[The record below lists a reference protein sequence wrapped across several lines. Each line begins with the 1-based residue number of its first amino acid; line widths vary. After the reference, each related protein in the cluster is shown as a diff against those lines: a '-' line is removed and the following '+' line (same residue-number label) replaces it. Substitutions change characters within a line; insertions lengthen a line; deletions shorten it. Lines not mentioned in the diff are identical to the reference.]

1 MRYGDLIQFEPIE
14 TVVQL
19 RDADRLQEAKRLV
32 STYVISDEMA
42 EKLIVT
48 LFPNLRLDGHDSK
61 GVLIVGNYGTGKSHL
76 MSVISAIAEHHD
88 LAKALTNSSITNAA
102 ATIAG
107 KFKVVRA
114 EIGTTKMSLRNIL
127 VSVLEEYLGNL
138 GIQYTFP
145 SVEEVINTK
154 PAFEEMM
161 AAFNSHP
168 DYQDKGLLLVVDE
181 LLDYLGSR
189 TDQELNLDLSFLR
202 EIGEVCKYLPFRFI
216 AGLQERLFDND
227 RFSFV
232 AGAIRRVKDRFD
244 QVLIA
249 TRDIKFVVA
258 ERLLKKNAEQKV
270 KVREHLARFAKFYG
284 NMNEQMEEYV
294 DLFPIHPEYINVF
307 NRITFIEKREV
318 LRTLSLAM
326 RRKLNDVIHESEP
339 GLISYD
345 QYWAVIKE
353 NAAFKTIPEIREV
366 VECSAKLEG
375 LVESSYP
382 PKSSKEFAKKIIY
395 GLSLYRLA
403 VGDIEAAVGL
413 TAEALRDGLCLY
425 EPGVED
431 MSDEPADDLRGEVE
445 TALRLISNT
454 VNGQFISATD
464 RDSRGVPSGQFYL
477 DIKKT
482 TDYDAQINK
491 RAESLDGSKLDQA
504 YFRALAQILYLSD
517 RYYPGTHL
525 AWEYELEWR
534 SHHASRVGYM
544 FFGTPSQRSTAQPP
558 RDFYIF
564 FLQPFGELPR
574 LSKTETSDVFFE
586 LGRRDETFDT
596 ALNRYAAALD
606 LEATSSGK
614 AKDTYTAR
622 AANYLNN
629 LVQWLETNITTAF
642 KITYRGQ
649 AKPLPEWIKG
659 KLTTGGVRAGVR
671 DIINAAASVCLE
683 DHFRQLAPDYPGFSV
698 LVTNESRPQA
708 AQDALRW
715 MRGATQTK
723 QATAVL
729 DALELLD
736 GDRLAPSRSKYA
748 NYILELLRS
757 KGQGQVLNRS
767 ELIQDEFGIEFM
779 IRYRLEPEWIV
790 VLLAVLVYNG
800 DVVLSVPGKKYDAG
814 NLDSLITAP
823 INELVNFKHIEQPK
837 DWNIPALKAVFE
849 LVGLEPGK
857 AVLVTQTGA
866 EAEAIVA
873 QQFQPRLSDLV
884 ARIVNARQHLPN
896 LAIWGQALIP
906 DERLRTV
913 YQTTLNESKAF
924 LESLQAY
931 NTPAKLK
938 NLRLELSELDRQQE
952 GVNTLRQVEYLLEL
966 LTNLREPTNY
976 LSQASMVLPE
986 NHPWVI
992 EVRQFR
998 NQLVMELQDPEH
1010 REASAFQASSRQK
1023 IAELKREYIRTY
1035 ATLHSRGRLGVAETR
1050 QRTRLVQDDR
1060 WKMLYR
1066 LKEIDVMPV
1075 QQLHDYQQ
1083 RLNRLQECS
1092 QLTEQDLHSTP
1103 TCPHCQFR
1111 PSSEDIQI
1119 PVGLRLE
1126 QMDAELDQLVAS
1138 WTKSLLDNLNSSVA
1152 QESIRL
1158 LPEDQQYAVTA
1169 FIESGELPDLTPG
1182 FIHTLQ
1188 EALSGLEKVVIELEE
1203 MRSILLEGGSPI
1215 TPEELK
1221 NRFRAYLNSK
1231 IRGLDS
1237 TKVRIILE

>member
-1 MRYGDLIQFEPIE
+1 MRYSDLIQFEPIE

-19 RDADRLQEAKRLV
+19 RDADRIQEAERLV

-42 EKLIVT
+42 EKLT
-48 LFPNLRLDGHDSK
+48 FSLFPNLRFDGHDSK

-76 MSVISAIAEHHD
+76 MSVISAIAEYGN
-88 LAKALTNSSITNAA
+88 LTKALTNPGILNAA

-107 KFKVVRA
+107 KFRVVRA
-114 EIGTTKMSLRNIL
+114 EIGTTRMSLRNIL

-145 SVEEVINTK
+145 SVEEVVNTK

-168 DYQDKGLLLVVDE
+168 EHRDKGLLLVVDE

-244 QVLIA
+244 QLLIA

-270 KVREHLARFAKFYG
+270 KIREHLTRYAKFYG
-284 NMNEQMEEYV
+284 NMNEQMEEFV
-294 DLFPIHPEYINVF
+294 DLFPVHPEYINVF
-307 NRITFIEKREV
+307 NQITFVEKREV

-326 RRKLNDVIHESEP
+326 RRTLNDPVPDTDP

-345 QYWAVIKE
+345 QYWKVIKE
-353 NAAFKTIPEIREV
+353 NAAFKTVPEIREV

-375 LVESSYP
+375 LVQSSYP
-382 PKSSKEFAKKIIY
+382 PKASKEFAKRIIY

-403 VGDIEAAVGL
+403 VGDIEKPVGL

-425 EPGVED
+425 DSGVED

-445 TALRLISNT
+445 TALRLISST
-454 VNGQFISATD
+454 VNGQFISATE
-464 RDSRGVPSGQFYL
+464 RDSRGGPSGMFYL

-482 TDYDAQINK
+482 TDYDAQIQK
-491 RAESLDGSKLDQA
+491 RSESLDGSKLDQA
-504 YFRALAQILYLSD
+504 YFRALSQILYLSD

-534 SHHASRVGYM
+534 SHQASRIGYM

-564 FLQPFGELPR
+564 FLQPFSELPK
-574 LSKTETSDVFFE
+574 LAKVEKSDVFFE
-586 LGRRDETFDT
+586 LNRRDEVFSA
-596 ALNRYAAALD
+596 ALNGYAAALD

-614 AKDTYTAR
+614 AKETY
-622 AANYLNN
+622 AAKASGYLRN
-629 LVQWLETNITTAF
+629 LVRWLESNMATAF
-642 KITYRGQ
+642 HVTYRGQ
-649 AKPLPEWIKG
+649 TKPLPEWVKG
-659 KLTTGGVRAGVR
+659 RLSPSGARAGVR
-671 DIINAAASVCLE
+671 DIVNATASVCLE
-683 DHFRQLAPDYPGFSV
+683 EYFREQAPDYPGFSV
-698 LVTNESRPQA
+698 LITSESRPQA

-736 GDRLAPSRSKYA
+736 GDRLNPTQSRYA
-748 NYILELLRS
+748 NFILELLRS

-779 IRYRLEPEWIV
+779 VRFRLEPEWV
-790 VLLAVLVYNG
+790 VVVLAVLVYQG
-800 DVVLSVPGKKYDAG
+800 DVVLAVPGKKYDAG
-814 NLDSLITAP
+814 NLDSLMTAP
-823 INELVNFKHIEQPK
+823 LSELLNFKHVEQPR
-837 DWNIPALKAVFE
+837 DWNVPILKALFE

-857 AVLVTQTGA
+857 AVLVTQTGE
-866 EAEAIVA
+866 EADRIIAK
-873 QQFQPRLSDLV
+873 QLQPRLSELV
-884 ARIVNARQHLPN
+884 NRIVNARQHIPN
-896 LAIWGQALIP
+896 LAIWGQSLIP
-906 DERLRTV
+906 EERIRAV
-913 YQTTLNESKAF
+913 YQTTLTDTKGF

-938 NLRLELSELDRQQE
+938 NLRLEPSELERQRR
-952 GVNTLRQVEYLLEL
+952 GLDTLRHVDSLLEL
-966 LTNLREPTNY
+966 LTNLRELTNY

-986 NHPWVI
+986 NHPWVV

-998 NQLVMELQDPEH
+998 SQLVMQLQDPEQ
-1010 REASAFQASSRQK
+1010 REAATFQAETRRR
-1023 IAELKREYIRTY
+1023 ITDLKQTYVRTY
-1035 ATLHSRGRLGVAETR
+1035 ATLHSRGRLGVAEAR
-1050 QRTRLVQDDR
+1050 LRTRLMQDDR
-1060 WKMLYR
+1060 WKMLTR
-1066 LKEIDVMPV
+1066 LKDIDVMPI
-1075 QQLHDYQQ
+1075 QQLQDYQQ
-1083 RLNRLQECS
+1083 RLQRLQECT
-1092 QLTEQDLHSTP
+1092 QLTEQDLQTTP
-1103 TCPHCQFR
+1103 TCSYCQFR
-1111 PSSEDIQI
+1111 PANEDIQA
-1119 PVGLRLE
+1119 PVSLRLE
-1126 QMDAELDQLVAS
+1126 QMDAELDQMVAN
-1138 WTKSLLDNLNSSVA
+1138 WTKSLLDNLKSTVA

-1158 LPEDQQYAVTA
+1158 LSEDQQQALRA
-1169 FIESGELPDLTPG
+1169 FLDSGELPDLTPDL
-1182 FIHTLQ
+1182 IHTLQ
-1188 EALSGLEKVVIELEE
+1188 ESLSGLEKVVIQMEE
-1203 MRSILLEGGSPI
+1203 VRSALLEGGSPV

-1221 NRFRAYLNSK
+1221 NRFKEFVNDK
-1231 IRGLDS
+1231 ICGLDS
-1237 TKVRIILE
+1237 TKVRIVLE